1 MARPVEGSQTPHV
14 VVRPDR
20 PGLQIGESG
29 QRRLEAD
36 PLPWNGPNIEEV
48 CHADGIGSTVG
59 DDRDVKVLI
68 RERPPGEVVLARRRR
83 AVARQD
89 LGDRQG
95 DSLVELVKGLGTWP
109 AVPVL
114 MQWPPCGFLEVAI
127 DLVLTAPCYRD
138 SDFCEP
144 LDRRGL
150 YPSDLLEG
158 RRCLQ

>member
-1 MARPVEGSQTPHV
+1 
-14 VVRPDR
+14 
-20 PGLQIGESG
+20 
-29 QRRLEAD
+29 
-36 PLPWNGPNIEEV
+36 
-48 CHADGIGSTVG
+48 VG